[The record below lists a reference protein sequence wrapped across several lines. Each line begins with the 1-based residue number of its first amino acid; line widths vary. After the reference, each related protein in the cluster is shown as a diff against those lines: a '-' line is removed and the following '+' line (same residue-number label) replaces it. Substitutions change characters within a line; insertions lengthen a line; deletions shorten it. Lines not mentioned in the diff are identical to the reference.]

1 MPLVPPELRRPRK
14 QQECHL
20 TDPHRSMQGYR
31 NTAFANQAVHPQMR
45 HLSPHCLLLTVFVS
59 AAQEEPCLPGD
70 EGPALPLV
78 WRLNKVQGEE
88 VGVGGQ
94 VAPSC
99 HNLRRPG
106 QHHLFPSSLQAT
118 GHSLQV
124 TPWAAIPLLS
134 LSARLGISLRSEH
147 RRKKCSLQKETLR
160 SWGRGMRLAEEGSLG
175 DHVHRAP
182 SVLALESGCVLGVGW
197 GVVVFCGDSWAPG
210 GGDAQHPACPSSGR
224 SLFLSLRINLKPF
237 RS

>member
-20 TDPHRSMQGYR
+20 TDPHRSMQGHR

-45 HLSPHCLLLTVFVS
+45 HLSPHCLLVTVFVS

-106 QHHLFPSSLQAT
+106 QHHLFPSSLQAA

-124 TPWAAIPLLS
+124 TPWAAIPLLT

-147 RRKKCSLQKETLR
+147 RQKQCSLQK
-160 SWGRGMRLAEEGSLG
+160 GCPDPEELG
-175 DHVHRAP
+175 K
-182 SVLALESGCVLGVGW
+182 
-197 GVVVFCGDSWAPG
+197 
-210 GGDAQHPACPSSGR
+210 GDAVSRGGVIR
-224 SLFLSLRINLKPF
+224 
-237 RS
+237 